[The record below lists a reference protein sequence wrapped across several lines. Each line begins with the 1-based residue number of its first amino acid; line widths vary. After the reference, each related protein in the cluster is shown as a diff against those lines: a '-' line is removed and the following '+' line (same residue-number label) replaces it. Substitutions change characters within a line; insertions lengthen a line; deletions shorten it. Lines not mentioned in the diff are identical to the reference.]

1 MAINLSITALQG
13 VVVNIVISLI
23 IGLALLVIGYGVA
36 VIVEE
41 ILKRAFE
48 RSKLEEKL
56 KEQGLSNALL
66 GFSLSG
72 IITGIIKWIIFLW
85 FLVSAVSV
93 VENAFIAYK
102 GAAATPV
109 LTNFL
114 VSFVNF
120 LPPLLQGILIL
131 ITGFLL
137 ADYIA
142 GAIRKSIAVQA
153 NTIAIAT
160 KAVVIYFTV
169 TIALSNPAY
178 GIDVSI
184 ITEIFNYLVLAAS
197 LGLGGGIA
205 IALGLGMKDSISRM
219 AKKHEAAM
227 ERALI
232 GKVKK

>member
-1 MAINLSITALQG
+1 MAIDLSIAALQG
-13 VVVNIVISLI
+13 VVVNIVMSLI

-36 VIVEE
+36 VVVET

-48 RSKLEEKL
+48 RSKIEEKL
-56 KEQGLSNALL
+56 KEQGLNNALL

-72 IITGIIKWIIFLW
+72 IITGLIKWIIFLW
-85 FLVSAVSV
+85 FLVSAISV

-102 GAAATPV
+102 GGMAVPV

-120 LPPLLQGILIL
+120 LPALLQGILVL
-131 ITGFLL
+131 IIGFLL

-142 GAIRKSIAVQA
+142 GAIRKGISVQA
-153 NTIAIAT
+153 NTIATAT
-160 KAVVIYFTV
+160 KLIVIYFTV

-178 GIDVSI
+178 GIDISI
-184 ITEIFNYLVLAAS
+184 ITEIFNYLVLAVS

-205 IALGLGMKDSISRM
+205 IALGLGLKDSISRV
-219 AKKHEAAM
+219 AKKHETAM
-227 ERALI
+227 ERALV

>member
-1 MAINLSITALQG
+1 MAIDLSIAALQG
-13 VVVNIVISLI
+13 MVAHSIMSLI
-23 IGLALLVIGYGVA
+23 IGLGWLVIGYGIA
-36 VIVEE
+36 VVVET

-48 RSKLEEKL
+48 RSKIEEKL

-72 IITGIIKWIIFLW
+72 LITGLIKWIIFLW
-85 FLVSAVSV
+85 FLAAAISE
-93 VENAFIAYK
+93 VENTFISLK
-102 GAAATPV
+102 GSSATPV
-109 LTNFL
+109 LTNFF
-114 VSFVNF
+114 VSFGYF
-120 LPPLLQGILIL
+120 LPTLLWSILVL
-131 ITGFLL
+131 MAGLLL

-142 GAIRKSIAVQA
+142 GAIRKGVSVQA
-153 NTIAIAT
+153 NTIAA
-160 KAVVIYFTV
+160 AVKIIVIYFTV

-184 ITEIFNYLVLAAS
+184 ITEIFNYLVMGIS
-197 LGLGGGIA
+197 IGIGGGIA

-219 AKKHEAAM
+219 AKKHESAM